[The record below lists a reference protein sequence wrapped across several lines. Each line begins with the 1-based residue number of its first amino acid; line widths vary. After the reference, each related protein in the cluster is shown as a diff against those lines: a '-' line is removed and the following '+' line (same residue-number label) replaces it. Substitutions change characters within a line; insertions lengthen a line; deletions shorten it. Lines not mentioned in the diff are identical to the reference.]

1 MDFDIYDGPEVIIHN
16 VVMEVSDS
24 TILKL
29 KLTAKTQLMLANK
42 DREFPDGV
50 FIKFYNDIGQ
60 VNSTLRADHEYYF
73 EKEKYYKAEGN
84 VIMKS
89 LANGDELSTELL
101 NWVPEDERIYTDN
114 FVTIKTD
121 DEVMTGEGLEAKED
135 FEEYTILK
143 PSGTMTLIP
152 VATAPPKRNVR

>member
-60 VNSTLRADHEYYF
+60 VNSTLRADHGYYF